1 MSVEAASRVR
11 SRSRSSDD
19 ARRHARVTRHHARV
33 SPLAPSPSTRDSF
46 IHSRARPDP
55 RRARSHPS
63 SHRVPLRAPT
73 LARARKHRDAR
84 AREFLLHARARSTP
98 RARRRVAPRSR
109 VRARAPR
116 THPARI
122 DPSRAHTHPR
132 ARDGSTS
139 NRHGHAPLVLV
150 SSARVTIT
158 ARDLRRWCV
167 RGATRARCVA
177 FVVVVAPSVIARAA
191 IVECGRAR
199 RKRAREAGARS
210 RDSFVSRVSSI
221 GSSRDSFVSRDRSR
235 GGAVRPS
242 PRPLDRIDRSV
253 GRSVG
258 RSNRS
263 IESVGRSV
271 ESVDRID
278 RSVGRGVDGWLEWNG
293 RMTARRSETDR
304 FGMRVGTRE
313 VTIGS
318 GTSLEVRMDDARVVR
333 CREDAR
339 GGWMTRGRDGRL
351 T

>member
-1 MSVEAASRVR
+1 M
-11 SRSRSSDD
+11 
-19 ARRHARVTRHHARV
+19 HH
-33 SPLAPSPSTRDSF
+33 
-46 IHSRARPDP
+46 RAPDP
-55 RRARSHPS
+55 TLGAR
-63 SHRVPLRAPT
+63 
-73 LARARKHRDAR
+73 D
-84 AREFLLHARARSTP
+84 
-98 RARRRVAPRSR
+98 RARRRIASPSARPPSRARENTATHARVNFYSTRARDRRLARVVASPP
-109 VRARAPR
+109 VRAFARARRGPIR
-116 THPARI
+116 ADRPI
-122 DPSRAHTHPR
+122 RAHTHPR

-221 GSSRDSFVSRDRSR
+221 GSSRDSFVSRDRSIG

-263 IESVGRSV
+263 IESIGRSV

-278 RSVGRGVDGWLEWNG
+278 RSVGRGVDG
-293 RMTARRSETDR
+293 
-304 FGMRVGTRE
+304 
-313 VTIGS
+313 
-318 GTSLEVRMDDARVVR
+318 
-333 CREDAR
+333 
-339 GGWMTRGRDGRL
+339 
-351 T
+351 

>member
-1 MSVEAASRVR
+1 MDTGRAPWVAVSVEAASRVR

-235 GGAVRPS
+235 GGGAVRPS

-258 RSNRS
+258 RS
-263 IESVGRSV
+263 V

-278 RSVGRGVDGWLEWNG
+278 RSVGRIG
-293 RMTARRSETDR
+293 RSNRS
-304 FGMRVGTRE
+304 VGR
-313 VTIGS
+313 S
-318 GTSLEVRMDDARVVR
+318 
-333 CREDAR
+333 R
-339 GGWMTRGRDGRL
+339 GGWMVGMEWTHDGASFRD
-351 T
+351 

>member
-1 MSVEAASRVR
+1 MNFY
-11 SRSRSSDD
+11 
-19 ARRHARVTRHHARV
+19 
-33 SPLAPSPSTRDSF
+33 STR
-46 IHSRARPDP
+46 ARD
-55 RRARSHPS
+55 RR
-63 SHRVPLRAPT
+63 
-73 LARARKHRDAR
+73 LARA
-84 AREFLLHARARSTP
+84 SS
-98 RARRRVAPRSR
+98 RRPRSR

-116 THPARI
+116 TIPRGSTHPARI
-122 DPSRAHTHPR
+122 RIP

-139 NRHGHAPLVLV
+139 DRHGHAPLVLV

-242 PRPLDRIDRSV
+242 PRPSIESIGRSV

-263 IESVGRSV
+263 IESIGRSV

-278 RSVGRGVDGWLEWNG
+278 RSVGRGWMDGWNG
-293 RMTARRSETDR
+293 
-304 FGMRVGTRE
+304 
-313 VTIGS
+313 
-318 GTSLEVRMDDARVVR
+318 MDA
-333 CREDAR
+333 
-339 GGWMTRGRDGRL
+339 
-351 T
+351 

>member
-1 MSVEAASRVR
+1 MR

-73 LARARKHRDAR
+73 LSRARKHRDAR

-199 RKRAREAGARS
+199 RGRGRGRRARGRGTRS
-210 RDSFVSRVSSI
+210 CVVSRRSGRRGTRSWVVI
-221 GSSRDSFVSRDRSR
+221 GR

-253 GRSVG
+253 GRIG

-263 IESVGRSV
+263 VGRS
-271 ESVDRID
+271 
-278 RSVGRGVDGWLEWNG
+278 
-293 RMTARRSETDR
+293 
-304 FGMRVGTRE
+304 
-313 VTIGS
+313 
-318 GTSLEVRMDDARVVR
+318 
-333 CREDAR
+333 R
-339 GGWMTRGRDGRL
+339 GGWMVGMEWMHDGASFRD
-351 T
+351 

>member
-1 MSVEAASRVR
+1 MDTGRAPWVDVSVEAASRVR

-46 IHSRARPDP
+46 IHSFIHSFARPTLGARDRI
-55 RRARSHPS
+55 RRRIASPSARPPS
-63 SHRVPLRAPT
+63 
-73 LARARKHRDAR
+73 R
-84 AREFLLHARARSTP
+84 ARENTATHARVNFYST
-98 RARRRVAPRSR
+98 RARDRRLARVVASPPPAR

-122 DPSRAHTHPR
+122 DPSRAHPHPR

-139 NRHGHAPLVLV
+139 NRHAPLVLV

-199 RKRAREAGARS
+199 RGRGRGRRARGRGTRS
-210 RDSFVSRVSSI
+210 CVVSRRSGRRGTRSWVVI
-221 GSSRDSFVSRDRSR
+221 GR

-253 GRSVG
+253 GRS
-258 RSNRS
+258 NRS
-263 IESVGRSV
+263 VG
-271 ESVDRID
+271 
-278 RSVGRGVDGWLEWNG
+278 RSVGRGVDGWNG
-293 RMTARRSETDR
+293 
-304 FGMRVGTRE
+304 
-313 VTIGS
+313 
-318 GTSLEVRMDDARVVR
+318 MDA
-333 CREDAR
+333 
-339 GGWMTRGRDGRL
+339 
-351 T
+351 

>member
-1 MSVEAASRVR
+1 VDTGRAPWVDVSVEAASRVR

-46 IHSRARPDP
+46 IHSFIHSFIRAPDP

-73 LARARKHRDAR
+73 LARARKHRDTR

-98 RARRRVAPRSR
+98 RARRRLAPPAR

-122 DPSRAHTHPR
+122 DPSRAHPHPR

-139 NRHGHAPLVLV
+139 NRHAPLVLV

-199 RKRAREAGARS
+199 RGRGRGRRARGRGTRS
-210 RDSFVSRVSSI
+210 CVVSRRSGRRGTRSWVVI
-221 GSSRDSFVSRDRSR
+221 GR

-253 GRSVG
+253 GRS
-258 RSNRS
+258 NRS
-263 IESVGRSV
+263 I
-271 ESVDRID
+271 DRID
-278 RSVGRGVDGWLEWNG
+278 RSVGRSVESIG
-293 RMTARRSETDR
+293 RSVGRIDRS
-304 FGMRVGTRE
+304 VGRSVE
-313 VTIGS
+313 
-318 GTSLEVRMDDARVVR
+318 
-333 CREDAR
+333 
-339 GGWMTRGRDGRL
+339 GWMDGMEWMHDGASFRD
-351 T
+351 

>member
-1 MSVEAASRVR
+1 MDTGRAPWVAVSVEAASRVR

-73 LARARKHRDAR
+73 LSRARKHRDAR

-235 GGAVRPS
+235 GGGGPS
-242 PRPLDRIDRSV
+242 VPEAPRSNRSV
-253 GRSVG
+253 GR
-258 RSNRS
+258 
-263 IESVGRSV
+263 SVGRSV